1 MKLQLIEGGKADY
14 LKTVRPHDHHH
25 DHYVRHD
32 ILTMG
37 TPSGM
42 IMAIIMLFST
52 MITFTTM
59 ITMITLISQVGWSPE
74 PNNPQTV
81 APPQSTAA
89 TTTTTLATVTVSCH
103 CLCHYRCHVTVCKLS
118 LSLPLVISDHQIP
131 KDVLELGP
139 VDT

>member
-14 LKTVRPHDHHH
+14 LKTVRPHDHQH
-25 DHYVRHD
+25 DHHD
-32 ILTMG
+32 ILTMV

-42 IMAIIMLFST
+42 IMDIIIIIFT
-52 MITFTTM
+52 MITITTM
-59 ITMITLISQVGWSPE
+59 ATMITLISQVGWSPE

-103 CLCHYRCHVTVCKLS
+103 CLCHYLCHGLCHDAMSFCQATHFFYN
-118 LSLPLVISDHQIP
+118 VINS
-131 KDVLELGP
+131 
-139 VDT
+139 